1 MEKAKADLHAISA
14 LSTHAKGVLCGV
26 VALLLV
32 LVIALC
38 ISSSMRANIQRD
50 YTAARD
56 QAGEALYSNLHLLM
70 QTFDMTSVTNADMHA
85 DVQNAVLPQMREYFT
100 ASVTLNNLLG
110 QTYGPKYSVLTD
122 SDVNDITNA
131 FAAYDTAYR
140 SGASTDLAQSNM
152 RLCMDRVQE
161 LLDSRYSGGTLR
173 PAR

>member
-1 MEKAKADLHAISA
+1 
-14 LSTHAKGVLCGV
+14 
-26 VALLLV
+26 
-32 LVIALC
+32 
-38 ISSSMRANIQRD
+38 MRANIQRD

-56 QAGEALYSNLHLLM
+56 QAGEALYSNLYMLM
-70 QTFDMTSVTNADMHA
+70 QTFDMTSVPNA

-100 ASVTLNNLLG
+100 ASVTLNSLLG

-140 SGASTDLAQSNM
+140 SGASADLAQSNM
-152 RLCMDRVQE
+152 RLCMDRVRE